1 MTKELERMIVDNSK
15 RINTLDTGLT
25 SLKNEVGTIKVNMTK
40 ISTTLDYQEVQSK
53 ERFESLNTTQLKMID
68 IMREK
73 ENRDDDRARE
83 AIEYRHRREA
93 FESEVEAERQKWVR
107 SLITPQ
113 TIIILLFILAAFL
126 GLRMSDMHAITG
138 SLGLNPAKVIESG
151 KAP

>member
-1 MTKELERMIVDNSK
+1 MIVDNSK